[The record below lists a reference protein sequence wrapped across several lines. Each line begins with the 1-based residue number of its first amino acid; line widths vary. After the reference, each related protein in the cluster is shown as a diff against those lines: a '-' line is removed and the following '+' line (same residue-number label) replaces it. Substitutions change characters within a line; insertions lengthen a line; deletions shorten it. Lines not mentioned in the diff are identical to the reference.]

1 MSRAALATTLDHIGV
16 PQLVMSLRR
25 EVSPWLTVLTYHRV
39 TRPGLASG
47 LDDGVV
53 DVTPELLEQQLAFVG
68 RWFHPIGL
76 EDLFAFVRSGRAL
89 PKNPVLVTFDD
100 GYRDNHDVALPILQ
114 RHGVRATFFIAT
126 DYVEQ
131 RRPYWWDRVAI
142 VVKRSQRDH
151 VEIRYPERLHL
162 SLDGTTAREAA
173 IARLTRIVK
182 DCAGLDLDPFLD
194 HLEHAAGVLVGRD
207 EERRIAND
215 TVMTWQQ
222 VAALRRAGMD
232 VQSHTCTHRVLQTLD
247 TVELAHE
254 LRASRKVLEDVLAEP
269 VRAIAYPVG
278 KSLRAVPHVKRA
290 VADAGYELGFSNGTG
305 VNRLR
310 GLDALDVHRVSL
322 EIPLGG
328 SFFRAMLAL
337 PFLGY

>member
-1 MSRAALATTLDHIGV
+1 MNRAALATTLDQLRV

-39 TRPGLASG
+39 TRPRVAAG

-53 DVTPELLEQQLAFVG
+53 DVTPELLEQQLAFIG

-76 EDLFAFVRSGRAL
+76 DDLFAFVRAQRAL

-126 DYVEQ
+126 DYVER
-131 RRPYWWDRVAI
+131 RRPFWWDRVAMVI
-142 VVKRSQRDH
+142 KRSPRDH
-151 VEIRYPERLHL
+151 VEMRYPEPIHLRL
-162 SLDGTTAREAA
+162 DTAQGRVSAV
-173 IARLTRIVK
+173 IRVTRVVK
-182 DCAGLDLDPFLD
+182 DCAQLDLDRFVEQ
-194 HLEHAAGVLVGRD
+194 LERAAGVTLGCD
-207 EERRIAND
+207 EERRIANE
-215 TVMTWQQ
+215 TVMTWEQ
-222 VAALRRAGMD
+222 VAALRRAGMN

-247 TVELAHE
+247 SAQLGNE
-254 LRASRKVLEDVLAEP
+254 LRASREVLEGVLAEP

-278 KSLRAVPHVKRA
+278 KSLCDEPRIKRA
-290 VADAGYELGFSNGTG
+290 VRDAGYELGFSNGTG

-310 GLDALDVHRVSL
+310 GLDPLDVRRLSL

-337 PFLGY
+337 PCLGY